1 VSGAAQTLSILTL
14 RQAVG
19 RYIVAVTRRASGGT
33 TADEVQAAYE
43 AMYDVA
49 ALPEGRVPDPVL
61 FDQLEAA
68 AYQCWEVLKGQGIV
82 PDEPL
87 DPTLA
92 MNMRDA
98 MYRGPFG
105 HGSTQ
110 DVPRFEE
117 TPR

>member
-1 VSGAAQTLSILTL
+1 MTTL
-14 RQAVG
+14 
-19 RYIVAVTRRASGGT
+19 
-33 TADEVQAAYE
+33 
-43 AMYDVA
+43 
-49 ALPEGRVPDPVL
+49 PPDPIL

-110 DVPRFEE
+110 DVPRFSAV
-117 TPR
+117 PRSPEMAADHEHRQGR